1 MALSQAIVV
10 ELHRQHRER
19 GEDDFN
25 WNITPS
31 FPVYQA
37 IGTYIDEP
45 FLRQVYTSYASTGSA
60 ELVFRILQSGCD
72 GQVVFPLL

>member
-1 MALSQAIVV
+1 MALSHAIVL
-10 ELHRQHRER
+10 ELHRLHHER
-19 GEDDFN
+19 HEDDFN
-25 WNITPS
+25 WTITPS

-37 IGTYIDEP
+37 VGTYIDEA

-72 GQVVFPLL
+72 GQVASSV